1 MADSPLTVRELRRL
15 WKPQKDRLNAEH
27 AQNPT
32 NIRFHRACSWLQRVE
47 EIRSDELALD
57 HVLLSF
63 WTAFN
68 ALYGQ
73 WDGERQEPIS
83 DVECWQHF
91 LDRMLTLDQRNLI
104 QEQLL
109 EHKKLVLT
117 LFDDEYLSRFFWQEP
132 TDKRAKR
139 VRRTRLDAQGWYV
152 EQNWTLVLD
161 RLFERI
167 YLLRCQLVHGAST
180 YSSSYNRV
188 AIRRCSQILEHL
200 LRTFLR
206 VWAEWGADEDW
217 GIMCYPP
224 MKTKLGG

>member
-1 MADSPLTVRELRRL
+1 MAEPSLTVRELRRL
-15 WKPQKDRLNAEH
+15 WKPQKERLNTEH
-27 AQNPT
+27 PQHPT

-47 EIRSDELALD
+47 EIQDDEVLD
-57 HVLLSF
+57 HVLLSL

-73 WDGERQEPIS
+73 WDGERLEPVS

-91 LDRMLTLDQRNLI
+91 LDRMLALDQTNLI
-104 QEQLL
+104 QSQLV
-109 EHKKLVLT
+109 EHKKLVLA
-117 LFDDEYLSRFFWQEP
+117 LFDDEYLSRFFWQAP
-132 TDKRAKR
+132 TDRRAKR
-139 VRRTRLDAQGWYV
+139 VRRTRFDAQGWYV
-152 EQNWTLVLD
+152 EENWNMVLQ

-180 YSSSYNRV
+180 YNSSYNRI
-188 AIRRCSQILEHL
+188 AIRRCSQMMEHV

-206 VWAEWGADEDW
+206 VWAQWGADEDW

-224 MKTKLGG
+224 MK